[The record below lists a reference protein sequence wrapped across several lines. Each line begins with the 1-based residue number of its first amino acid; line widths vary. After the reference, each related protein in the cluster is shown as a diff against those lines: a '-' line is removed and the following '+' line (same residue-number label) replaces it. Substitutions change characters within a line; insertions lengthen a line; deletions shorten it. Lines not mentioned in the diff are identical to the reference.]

1 MKCDGMKI
9 WYMVYEIPSWGSMTL
24 KNIASFSSRWNQMQ
38 WETTSVLWWRY
49 RTILDYDLKIPKYLL
64 VVVMVVC
71 VWERERERARES
83 VQGWAK
89 MLTFVQLLSHVWLAL
104 TPWTV
109 AQQTSQCSPGKNT
122 GVGCHFLLQGIF
134 LDQGSKP
141 PTLAG
146 WFFNSEPLRKPYA
159 NFFFFFLSRS
169 VMSDS

>member
-1 MKCDGMKI
+1 MVWKSGTWSMKYHHG
-9 WYMVYEIPSWGSMTL
+9 GSMTL

-71 VWERERERARES
+71 VWERERARES

-109 AQQTSQCSPGKNT
+109 AQQTSQRSPGKNT

-146 WFFNSEPLRKPYA
+146 WFFTTEPLRKPYA
-159 NFFFFFLSRS
+159 NFFFFLSRS